1 MAQAGGGTALR
12 RALPGQIG
20 ALEIACPVDT
30 GGRSF
35 ARSMPPS
42 PLGRRL
48 VHVARRLTGRSDPLL
63 LRLNAVE
70 RRLADLEEWT
80 RSGAARPYY
89 YLGGNRALTRL
100 SNGLPFFVNT
110 NDKGVGAWIVMVGGW
125 ENFVDEVLTR
135 LCRPGI
141 RVLDLGANVGYYT
154 IKLAALV
161 GADGHVLCL
170 EPNPELFPFIRDN
183 VTVNGFGSRVRAEQ
197 VAASAHAGEE
207 ELQFDVDN
215 MGGGSLGGLPPG
227 RLGRSARVRT
237 ASIDALT
244 EGQPGFDLIKIDTE
258 GWEPQVFQGM
268 AATLAR
274 SRRASIV
281 TEVSWGHWSRFGD
294 PAAILSDLLGDR
306 DGLFIIHH
314 DGGLERVAA
323 GQTAPFQNELRY
335 ALLTHWDGAAERRL
349 GHLLRR

>member
-1 MAQAGGGTALR
+1 MQAAGGAALR

-135 LCRPGI
+135 LCRPGM

-170 EPNPELFPFIRDN
+170 EPNPELFTFIRDN
-183 VTVNGFGSRVRAEQ
+183 IAINGFESRIRAEQ
-197 VAASAHAGEE
+197 MAAAGQRGEAEFQFDIHHAGGGTL
-207 ELQFDVDN
+207 LQ
-215 MGGGSLGGLPPG
+215 LPPEYEAQHAMVQTTPVDD
-227 RLGRSARVRT
+227 L
-237 ASIDALT
+237 I
-244 EGQPGFDLIKIDTE
+244 EGQAGFDLIKVDVE
-258 GWEPQVFQGM
+258 GWEPEAFKGM
-268 AATLAR
+268 QATLAR
-274 SRRASIV
+274 SGHASIV
-281 TEVSWGHWSRFGD
+281 TEVSWGHWARFGD
-294 PAAILSDLLGDR
+294 PAEILLDVLGSR
-306 DGLFIIHH
+306 DGLFVIHH
-314 DGGLERVAA
+314 DGTLERVDRSDVS
-323 GQTAPFQNELRY
+323 PFRNQMRY
-335 ALLTHWDGAAERRL
+335 ALLTHWSGAAEQEL
-349 GHLLRR
+349 GSLLRR